1 MTVAINDHD
10 SEYGF
15 TFWPPRIRRM
25 SSQKLA
31 DVEFAYEVA
40 LITDTIEGAN
50 QLILDRL
57 EIAAQPLGLVIDYS
71 KTKFITLKIPEEES
85 SLLGSTENQL
95 EKVNDFVYLR
105 A

>member
-31 DVEFAYEVA
+31 DVEFADEVA
-40 LITDTIEGAN
+40 LRRSKSTDPGQT
-50 QLILDRL
+50 
-57 EIAAQPLGLVIDYS
+57 
-71 KTKFITLKIPEEES
+71 
-85 SLLGSTENQL
+85 
-95 EKVNDFVYLR
+95 
-105 A
+105 